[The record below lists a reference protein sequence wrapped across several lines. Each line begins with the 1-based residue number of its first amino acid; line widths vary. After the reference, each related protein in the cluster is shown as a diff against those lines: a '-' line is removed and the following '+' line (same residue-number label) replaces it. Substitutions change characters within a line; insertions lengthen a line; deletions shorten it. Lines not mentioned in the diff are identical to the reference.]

1 MGLSSNSF
9 HFLCVYR
16 QRDSMSHRVSLS
28 FIRRHRHQSFRPF
41 FFIPREKKV
50 NISYS
55 IHVKEMLGYYTHSL
69 ICIFRAYAGA
79 LSNKKP
85 PKKSSPYHNNNNIV
99 HGHQQQDLLFS
110 ITQLQ
115 MDKTCLLSSLLSI
128 LIFVYILVDILWL
141 LDVVVVMLIAQVF
154 LLLHQRCCRRRI
166 YSHRI

>member
-1 MGLSSNSF
+1 
-9 HFLCVYR
+9 
-16 QRDSMSHRVSLS
+16 MSHRVSLS

-41 FFIPREKKV
+41 FFIPSEKKV

-128 LIFVYILVDILWL
+128 LIFCLYTSRHS
-141 LDVVVVMLIAQVF
+141 LIA
-154 LLLHQRCCRRRI
+154 RRRRRHVNCSGVFI
-166 YSHRI
+166 ITSALLSSSYI